1 MVDLPHILTIH
12 KAPIGRESMRKLWGS
27 PTHFTPQ
34 AVEIFLPNARIL
46 RKRRESGGKAVTERW
61 EQWEKVCAFF

>member
-1 MVDLPHILTIH
+1 MPE
-12 KAPIGRESMRKLWGS
+12 GRQAAVGL

-46 RKRRESGGKAVTERW
+46 RKRRDDGAKLSRKGGNSETRCVLSFIYNIYIYTYMNW
-61 EQWEKVCAFF
+61 